1 MVVGKKV
8 LVIIMIMTTVLTSGC
23 ERTSSTIDELGI
35 NTSVVQQTGYN
46 KQENELQKIAYSY
59 QDIYEQSLKNNTID
73 TIETQE

>member
-23 ERTSSTIDELGI
+23 ER
-35 NTSVVQQTGYN
+35 
-46 KQENELQKIAYSY
+46 
-59 QDIYEQSLKNNTID
+59 SLNNNTID